1 MTIDYTGKRV
11 FQKRNGAMVAEAMLD
26 GPQSALGLAFTDGAT
41 SGGTAN
47 CIMQARKLGVLVETI
62 LVGRTSRA

>member
-1 MTIDYTGKRV
+1 MKLNLSDPKS